1 MRFEFITDRFDS
13 PVMVLATLAQEL
25 SHWIYVKVHGYQ
37 SPSSL
42 PSPNGSDLQL
52 RTIHSNTSVG
62 SFASSVFVSQSVNR
76 MDVGDQA
83 IVRLFG
89 CSFELLSYS
98 IGQSFAYLPELLA
111 DMPMRIGE
119 RQLVKRRVASRR
131 SPSLT
136 PPIIYS
142 LTGQTPRILDVTSH
156 SSPFHAR
163 IPPWKS
169 DSMYAVVS
177 SLTPAGP
184 IPLHGRCTME
194 DATEWN
200 QDRRGSEFSVVSS

>member
-1 MRFEFITDRFDS
+1 MI
-13 PVMVLATLAQEL
+13 LATLAHEL
-25 SHWIYVKVHGYQ
+25 AHWIFVKLHAFQ
-37 SPSSL
+37 SSSSL
-42 PSPNGSDLQL
+42 PSPTGADLQL

-62 SFASSVFVSQSVNR
+62 SFASSVFISAGSVDR

-89 CSFELLSYS
+89 CNFEMLSYS
-98 IGQSFAYLPELLA
+98 IGDSFAARYREPELKHG
-111 DMPMRIGE
+111 DTGE
-119 RQLVKRRVASRR
+119 RQVVKRRVASRR

-156 SSPFHAR
+156 PASFSSR

-177 SLTPAGP
+177 SLTPGGP

-194 DATEWN
+194 DATNWN
-200 QDRRGSEFSVVSS
+200 QDRRGSEFSVMSST